1 LSTFSPRTGLFA
13 LLGWMVV
20 GLLAGCVVGPTAPN
34 PAAAGPPPP
43 LAGPEALGRLSAARP
58 VDDLL
63 DAMICLASGQPV
75 YGLMQGNGNVR
86 TGPSQESCRVGR
98 APADTVIRVE
108 GLFPEG
114 QADRPLA
121 RLGAGLDTPL
131 PIGYQEDIRPLF
143 QATCQACHGPDV
155 QNAGLQVT
163 EYSALMAGSE
173 RGPVIQPGDP
183 EASLLWQM
191 VHSGAM
197 PLIGELS
204 PEQKRLV
211 YDWILLG
218 APEQRPEL
226 PSPSAVWALI
236 GPLDFQPTDNNCGV
250 DPAELQP
257 FVNAGLFWLAS
268 CAAPPDLERL
278 AELRDRG
285 PAALSPGPPQGGGEA
300 QDPAEEAMALSG
312 GPNPRPAQI
321 PGTAG
326 IQVAPL
332 GLPAPS
338 DGDPWMVPQ
347 GGFCLEQRRPQLAGQ
362 WGITSLAFAPD
373 GRLFIGL
380 DGPSTGQVD
389 PNVLFDAFHPSRALA
404 VYQSVQDDSFYTILE
419 NSSRI
424 TGLVWHQGVLYVS
437 RAGEIGAIPDGGSYQ
452 VLAQGFAVNGRI
464 FHANN
469 GVAIADGWLYVSAGG
484 IRDGYSDGVIA
495 VGDGDLPAET
505 LAVNIAAGGNPY
517 GARIVRAPLERLRSE
532 RRIELFQTAA
542 RGVRNPYGIT
552 ADPYG
557 RIWFTDNGATNVP
570 GEYTAG
576 DEVNLLDPRIL
587 PPAAVAGDE
596 NATPFYGFPLE
607 LAGVRKDWYT
617 QPVLT
622 LENSTAPTGIT
633 WAYDTIF
640 FALYGRN
647 PGLYRLANAGGT
659 LVAERVLY
667 GWPIQAVA
675 TAPDGAIWF
684 GTGDGGL
691 YRLAAGCGR

>member
-1 LSTFSPRTGLFA
+1 MSTFSPRTGLMV
-13 LLGWMVV
+13 LLAWMVV
-20 GLLAGCVVGPTAPN
+20 GLLAGCVVGPMAPASS
-34 PAAAGPPPP
+34 PAGPPPP
-43 LAGPEALGRLSAARP
+43 LAGPESLGQVRSARP

-63 DAMICLASGQPV
+63 DAMICLATGQPV
-75 YGLMQGNGNVR
+75 YGLMQGNANVR

-98 APADTVIRVE
+98 APADTVIRIE

-114 QADRPLA
+114 EAERPLA
-121 RLGAGLDTPL
+121 QIGAGLDARS
-131 PIGYQEDIRPLF
+131 PIGYQEDIRPIF
-143 QATCQACHGPDV
+143 EATCQACHGPDV

-163 EYSALMAGSE
+163 EYGPLMAGSD

-183 EASLLWQM
+183 EGSRLWQM

-197 PLIGELS
+197 PLIGELA
-204 PEQKRLV
+204 PEQKRLI

-218 APEQRPEL
+218 APERRSEL
-226 PSPSAVWALI
+226 PPRSRLWALI
-236 GPLDFQPTDNNCGV
+236 SPVDFQPVDNNCGV
-250 DPAELQP
+250 AGDDLRP
-257 FVNAGLFWLAS
+257 FVNADLFWLAS

-278 AELRDRG
+278 AELRSRPRTALPANQASG
-285 PAALSPGPPQGGGEA
+285 GVQAALQGGTNPEE
-300 QDPAEEAMALSG
+300 PAPG
-312 GPNPRPAQI
+312 PRPALA
-321 PGTAG
+321 PGSLG
-326 IQVAPL
+326 IRVGPL
-332 GLPAPS
+332 GLPPPS
-338 DGDPWMVPQ
+338 EADPWMVPQ

-404 VYQSVQDDSFYTILE
+404 VYQSVRDDSFYTILE

-424 TGLVWHQGVLYVS
+424 TGLVWHEGVLYVS
-437 RAGEIGAIPDGGSYQ
+437 RAGEIGAIPDGGGYQ

-469 GVAIADGWLYVSAGG
+469 GLAIADGWLYVSAGG
-484 IRDGYSDGVIA
+484 IRDGYSDGVIS

-517 GARIVRAPLERLRSE
+517 GARIVRAPLERLRNE
-532 RRIELFQTAA
+532 RRIQVFQTAA

-576 DEVNLLDPRIL
+576 DEVNLLDPRTL

-607 LAGVRKDWYT
+607 LAGIRKDWYT

-647 PGLYRLANAGGT
+647 PGLYRVANAGGT

-675 TAPDGAIWF
+675 TAPDGAVWF